1 MKKILIVACAALA
14 APLAFAQAKSF
25 EGPSV
30 AATLVSTKTTIEG
43 SGTSIDGSTAGLDLT
58 AQYNFALAP
67 QFVLGVGLNI
77 GTGNNKA
84 GTDATP
90 ADYITKNRYALEFTP
105 GYAVS
110 DTLLVYGKIASLS
123 ATVETTGASEGISG
137 VGYGFGVR
145 GALNKNLFWLAGYD
159 ANQYTEK
166 TSTAMGTYKA
176 KSTTLSLGVG
186 YKF

>member
-43 SGTSIDGSTAGLDLT
+43 TGTSIDGSTTGLDLT

-84 GTDATP
+84 GTSGG
-90 ADYITKNRYALEFTP
+90 ADFITKNRYALEFTP

-159 ANQYTEK
+159 ANQYAEK
-166 TSTAMGTYKA
+166 TSTAMGTFKA
-176 KSTTLSLGVG
+176 KSATLSLGVG